1 MASSRQP
8 LYHTQPV
15 WQNAKKT
22 TMKPKE
28 FIQNVIIS
36 EYRDIVF
43 RHPYL
48 SFALLSIGIEFLGK
62 CMLTNYKTWQ
72 IKPDTAFKKGVDL
85 LSEIDARYSSID
97 LKELRNGF
105 AHTLIPKKI
114 ALSEIKH
121 GAIHFDK
128 NPQGKVILV
137 AEFFFRDIIIACKK
151 VINTEFTNDDKMNK
165 DILRIG
171 D

>member
-1 MASSRQP
+1 
-8 LYHTQPV
+8 
-15 WQNAKKT
+15 
-22 TMKPKE
+22 MKPKE

-48 SFALLSIGIEFLGK
+48 SFALLVIGIEFLGK
-62 CMLTNYKTWQ
+62 CMLTNHKTWQ
-72 IKPDTAFKKGVDL
+72 IKPDKAFKRGVTL
-85 LSEIDARYSSID
+85 LSDIDCRYSEID

-105 AHTLIPKKI
+105 AHTLIPKEVV
-114 ALSEIKH
+114 LSEIKN
-121 GAIHFDK
+121 GDIHFD
-128 NPQGKVILV
+128 NNSQGKTILV
-137 AEFFFRDIIIACKK
+137 AEIFFRDFIIACNK
-151 VINTEFTNDDKMNK
+151 VIDIEFSSNDKMNK